1 MDSNYSLYVL
11 EWTNAREKKDDAGNG
26 KKKNQNMLFSSFYA
40 SIRTLRSL
48 GLDELTSK
56 NCRTHTLLIEIEV

>member
-1 MDSNYSLYVL
+1 MCLNGRTLGKRKTMK
-11 EWTNAREKKDDAGNG
+11 EMEKKT
-26 KKKNQNMLFSSFYA
+26 QNVLFSSFYA

>member
-26 KKKNQNMLFSSFYA
+26 KKNQNVLFSSFYA

>member
-1 MDSNYSLYVL
+1 M
-11 EWTNAREKKDDAGNG
+11 EKKP
-26 KKKNQNMLFSSFYA
+26 QNVLFSSFYA

>member
-1 MDSNYSLYVL
+1 M
-11 EWTNAREKKDDAGNG
+11 E
-26 KKKNQNMLFSSFYA
+26 KNQQNVFFSSFYA

-56 NCRTHTLLIEIEV
+56 NCRTRTLLIEIEV

>member
-1 MDSNYSLYVL
+1 MCLNGRTL
-11 EWTNAREKKDDAGNG
+11 G
-26 KKKNQNMLFSSFYA
+26 KKKTMQEMEKNPQNVLFSSFYA

>member
-11 EWTNAREKKDDAGNG
+11 EWTNAREKKDDEGNG
-26 KKKNQNMLFSSFYA
+26 KKKQNVFFSSFYA

-56 NCRTHTLLIEIEV
+56 NCRTRTLLIEIEV

>member
-1 MDSNYSLYVL
+1 MCLNGRALGKRKTMK
-11 EWTNAREKKDDAGNG
+11 EMEKK
-26 KKKNQNMLFSSFYA
+26 QNVFFSSFYA

-56 NCRTHTLLIEIEV
+56 NCRMRTLLIEIEV